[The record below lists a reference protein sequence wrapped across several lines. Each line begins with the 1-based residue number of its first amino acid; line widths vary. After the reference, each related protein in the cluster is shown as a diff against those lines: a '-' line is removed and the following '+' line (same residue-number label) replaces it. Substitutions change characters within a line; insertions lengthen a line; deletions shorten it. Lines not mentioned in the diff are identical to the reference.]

1 MGQDISE
8 PTDAAKLR
16 NDIVFDGTIAASG
29 VWQDLDLS
37 AYVGA
42 NSALCFFE
50 IITESADNDF
60 YMKPKGY
67 GGAVAD
73 HTLDGV
79 CADDS
84 VSGKYVYLI
93 CFTNNDGIVEIA
105 CIGTNRTYVIKLV
118 GTIK

>member
-8 PTDAAKLR
+8 PTDVAKLR
-16 NDIVFDGTIAASG
+16 NDTVFDGVITASG

-50 IITESADNDF
+50 ITTSNSGNDF

-67 GGAVAD
+67 GGAVAN
-73 HTLDGV
+73 HVLDGV

-84 VSGKYVYLI
+84 VVDKYVYLI
-93 CFTNNDGIVEIA
+93 CFTNNDGLIEIA
-105 CIGTNRTYVIKLV
+105 CIGTNRDYVIKLV
-118 GTIK
+118 GLIK

>member
-1 MGQDISE
+1 MGGDISE
-8 PTDAAKLR
+8 PTDVAKLR
-16 NDIVFDGTIAASG
+16 NDTVFDAAITASG

-50 IITESADNDF
+50 IITPNSDNDF

-67 GGAVAD
+67 GATVAE

-84 VSGKYVYLI
+84 VVNKYVYLI
-93 CFTNNDGIVEIA
+93 CFTDNDGIIEIA
-105 CIGTNRTYVIKLV
+105 CIGTNRNYVIKLV
-118 GTIK
+118 GLIK